1 MVKKFHNKILIIFLG
16 EKALFYISGFNDA
29 LIKGLIY

>member
-1 MVKKFHNKILIIFLG
+1 MLKKFHNIILIILLR
-16 EKALFYISGFNDA
+16 KLHTHYISGFNDA